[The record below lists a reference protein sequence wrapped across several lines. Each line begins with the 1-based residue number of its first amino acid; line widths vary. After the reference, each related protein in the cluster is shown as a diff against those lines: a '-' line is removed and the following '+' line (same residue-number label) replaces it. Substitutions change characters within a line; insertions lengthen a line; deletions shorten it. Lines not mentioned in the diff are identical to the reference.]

1 MQKLDQIKMNKNK
14 NKNGYAALASV
25 LVIAAVVITIGT
37 TVPILGVGEIQN
49 ALLGKKNEEVL
60 NLAEACAE
68 DALLRIN
75 ENNSVSS
82 SFTLPSGTCSVTV
95 NSQVGNDWDITVSIT
110 ILSQTKS
117 IQIVFERLSTIVI
130 TSWKEI

>member
-1 MQKLDQIKMNKNK
+1 MNKN
-14 NKNGYAALASV
+14 NNGYAALASV

-60 NLAEACAE
+60 NISEACVE

-75 ENNSVSS
+75 ENNAVPS
-82 SFTLPSGTCSVTV
+82 SFTLPYGTCSVTV
-95 NSQVGNDWDITVSIT
+95 NSQVGNNWDITVSTT
-110 ILSQTKS
+110 ISSQTKS
-117 IQIVFERLSTIVI
+117 IQVVFDRTSIITI
-130 TSWKEI
+130 TSWKEV